1 MNLIEISDKIKKE
14 IIQNSPSI
22 KTPYHDNIK
31 VVFADFTAS
40 GRPSPIIESYI
51 QEQILPYYSN
61 THSNAYCGIMMKNF
75 VNETKI
81 YMRKSMNI
89 LSCQKII
96 FTGSGTTGAIN
107 HLVYC
112 LKLED
117 IKKVNIFLTP
127 MEHHSNYL
135 PWVELAKKNKNIKIH
150 IIELKEN
157 FDIDIDKLE
166 ILIKNTDEETV
177 NIITMTSCSNVLG
190 IITNIQGVYNMLQK
204 YNVCE
209 CCFGKKNLLFVDYA
223 CSGPYVKIN
232 GQVADALYMSGHKF
246 LGGVGTPGILIAN
259 TELFKSKTPY
269 EPGGN
274 CVEKVDAKEIVYDN
288 DIEKKESA
296 GTPNIIGIIK
306 IKQILRLKE
315 KMFPWIDHNEHEIA
329 KYVFCQFKL
338 LMDTHKNLQV
348 ILPDCSIEKRL
359 PIVCIDV
366 KDVHYNLVTAL
377 LSDLFGILCRG
388 GRSCTGLLGELLES
402 KFKISNW
409 CRITFNWTM
418 DKMEIDYIISSVKYI
433 LENVDKYKDK
443 YQYDEKTN
451 LFNYKS

>member
-1 MNLIEISDKIKKE
+1 
-14 IIQNSPSI
+14 
-22 KTPYHDNIK
+22 
-31 VVFADFTAS
+31 
-40 GRPSPIIESYI
+40 
-51 QEQILPYYSN
+51 
-61 THSNAYCGIMMKNF
+61 
-75 VNETKI
+75 
-81 YMRKSMNI
+81 
-89 LSCQKII
+89 
-96 FTGSGTTGAIN
+96 
-107 HLVYC
+107 
-112 LKLED
+112 
-117 IKKVNIFLTP
+117 
-127 MEHHSNYL
+127 
-135 PWVELAKKNKNIKIH
+135 
-150 IIELKEN
+150 
-157 FDIDIDKLE
+157 
-166 ILIKNTDEETV
+166 
-177 NIITMTSCSNVLG
+177 
-190 IITNIQGVYNMLQK
+190 
-204 YNVCE
+204 
-209 CCFGKKNLLFVDYA
+209 LFVDYA
-223 CSGPYVKIN
+223 CSAPYVKID
-232 GQVADALYMSGHKF
+232 GSLCDAIFFSPHKF
-246 LGGVGTPGILIAN
+246 LGGISTPGVLIAN
-259 TELFKSKTPY
+259 SELFKSKTPY
-269 EPGGN
+269 EVGGN
-274 CVEKVDAKEIVYDN
+274 CIKKVSSTQISYDP

-388 GRSCTGLLGELLES
+388 GRSCSGILGELLES